1 MATHSSILARR
12 IPGTEEPDGLQST
25 EPQRVRHD
33 WVTNSFTFTL
43 LITAVLG
50 VEGLPLWLSGKES
63 ACIAGDLGCIPGL
76 GRSPGEGKG
85 SPLQYSGLEN
95 PIDCIV
101 HGVAK
106 RYTRLSDF
114 HLHLGVETLSV
125 YRPHRSSEEEKI
137 TYVWG
142 LAQNCYIF
150 FLFCCNVRAG
160 MCVLVGS
167 LRITAYPTDTRCTR
181 TFV

>member
-76 GRSPGEGKG
+76 GRRPGGG
-85 SPLQYSGLEN
+85 HGNPFQYSCLGNLM
-95 PIDCIV
+95 DRGAWRATV
-101 HGVAK
+101 HSNLLPPEGFEGGGMSQRTNSLLPHSAK
-106 RYTRLSDF
+106 TLRHSSWK
-114 HLHLGVETLSV
+114 ETNW
-125 YRPHRSSEEEKI
+125 HRKAEFS
-137 TYVWG
+137 TPG
-142 LAQNCYIF
+142 
-150 FLFCCNVRAG
+150 
-160 MCVLVGS
+160 
-167 LRITAYPTDTRCTR
+167 P
-181 TFV
+181 

>member
-1 MATHSSILARR
+1 MATHSSILARG

-33 WVTNSFTFTL
+33 WVTNSFTYTL

-85 SPLQYSGLEN
+85 SPLRYSGLEN
-95 PIDCIV
+95 SIDCIV
-101 HGVAK
+101 HGAVK
-106 RYTRLSDF
+106 SCIRLSDF
-114 HLHLGVETLSV
+114 HLHFGSGNPKCVQTPPELRRGKNYLCLGAGSELLDFLSFLLQCKGGCV
-125 YRPHRSSEEEKI
+125 CLSWILK
-137 TYVWG
+137 
-142 LAQNCYIF
+142 NDYIP
-150 FLFCCNVRAG
+150 NRH
-160 MCVLVGS
+160 
-167 LRITAYPTDTRCTR
+167 
-181 TFV
+181 